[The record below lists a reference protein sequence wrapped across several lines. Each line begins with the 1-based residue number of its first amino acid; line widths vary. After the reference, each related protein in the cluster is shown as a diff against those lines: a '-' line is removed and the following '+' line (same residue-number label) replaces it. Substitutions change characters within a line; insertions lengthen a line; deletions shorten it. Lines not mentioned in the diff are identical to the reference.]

1 MALPEQDLVVNLL
14 GGLIRICVFL
24 GYILA
29 VSQLK
34 EIRRVFQYHGAEH
47 KAVYCY
53 ENNLPLTVEK
63 RAEIPHAASALR
75 HELSGDRVP
84 DFHPHLHVL
93 GHKQFE
99 RACPCGQPPGA
110 FARGGGRV
118 L

>member
-1 MALPEQDLVVNLL
+1 MVNLL

-53 ENNLPLTVEK
+53 ENNLPLTVENAQK
-63 RAEIPHAASALR
+63 FPTL
-75 HELSGDRVP
+75 
-84 DFHPHLHVL
+84 HPRC
-93 GHKQFE
+93 GTSF
-99 RACPCGQPPGA
+99 ACPCGQPPGA